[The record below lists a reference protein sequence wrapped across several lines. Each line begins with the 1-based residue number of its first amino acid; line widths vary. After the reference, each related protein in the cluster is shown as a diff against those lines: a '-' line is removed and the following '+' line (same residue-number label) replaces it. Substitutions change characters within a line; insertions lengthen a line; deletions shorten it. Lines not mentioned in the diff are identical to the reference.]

1 MFLVTTT
8 GVLFI
13 ILFITFFIF
22 SYYVVLGS
30 NVEKLFKQ
38 GHIWEIRAFQVML
51 ALILGFII
59 ACAITKIIEV
69 FN

>member
-13 ILFITFFIF
+13 ILFLTFFIF

-59 ACAITKIIEV
+59 AFAITKIIEV